1 MKNFVVGHKNPD
13 TDSVISAMIYS
24 LYLKKMKIDA
34 VPIILAKPNKETK
47 FILDYFSVK
56 SPSVI
61 SEIKAGKYHLVD
73 HGGLQQS
80 VPGLKE
86 EDISSVVD
94 HHQMFGL
101 KTIEPIFYRAEPVG
115 STATLLFKM
124 FKEKGWKLNKT
135 ESSLL
140 LAGIISDTLYLT
152 SKTTSKEDKDA
163 LRELNKLAKLDL
175 KNFSDKMFEAKSD
188 ISGMSFTE
196 VVTADYKDYDFAGKN
211 ICISVFE
218 TVSTK
223 PFEGKEKEI
232 IEIINKF
239 KDKKKADLLFFGL
252 VDILKK
258 KTILYCSGEE
268 ELVVAK
274 KAFKAAS
281 KNKSILVLPG
291 VTSRK
296 KELIPPLFKVL

>member
-73 HGGLQQS
+73 HGGLEQS

-94 HHQMFGL
+94 HHQMVGL

-274 KAFKAAS
+274 KAFKVAS
-281 KNKSILVLPG
+281 KDKNTLVLPG